1 VTGHHASGATHK
13 EGRREMKLYYFESL
27 NARKACA
34 VAKHLG
40 VPVEFVR
47 IDLGK
52 GEHKTPRYLAINPNG
67 KIPALVDGDTR
78 LWEANAI
85 MAYLARAVGSDLW
98 PRDGDQQI
106 ELTRWLSW
114 DAWHFTRH
122 GATLVFQHLIRPHFL
137 GAEPDAKVVEEAT
150 GFFRQFA
157 AVLDE
162 HLRGRR
168 YVLGE
173 TLTIADFAMA
183 ATLPQ
188 AQQASIPVREF
199 TEIVRWH
206 ERLNELPA
214 WREPFPKAV
223 AAAA

>member
-1 VTGHHASGATHK
+1 
-13 EGRREMKLYYFESL
+13 MKLYYFESL

-40 VPVEFVR
+40 SPVEYVR
-47 IDLGK
+47 TDLGK
-52 GEHKTPRYLAINPNG
+52 GEHKAPGYLAINPNG
-67 KIPALVDGDTR
+67 KVPALVDGDNR

-85 MAYLARAVGSDLW
+85 MAYLARAAGPDLW
-98 PRDGDQQI
+98 PRDDDRQI

-122 GATLVFQHLIRPHFL
+122 GATLALQHIVKPRFL
-137 GAEPDAKVVEEAT
+137 GGAPDPTAVEEAT

-157 AVLDE
+157 AVLNE

-168 YVLGE
+168 YVLGN

-183 ATLPQ
+183 ATLPLADQ
-188 AQQASIPVREF
+188 AKIPVGSF
-199 TEIVRWH
+199 SEIARWH

-214 WREPFPKAV
+214 WREPFPKL
-223 AAAA
+223 AAAAA